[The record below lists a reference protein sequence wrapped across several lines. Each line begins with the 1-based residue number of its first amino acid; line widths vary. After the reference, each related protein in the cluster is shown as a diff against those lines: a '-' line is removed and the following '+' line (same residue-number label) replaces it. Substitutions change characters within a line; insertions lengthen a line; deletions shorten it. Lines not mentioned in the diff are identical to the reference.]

1 MVCGDM
7 SFTVFVGHAVYEIDE
22 NRQQISRIEGLS
34 ERHEIWQVDR
44 WKLAAQ
50 DLGTLA
56 HGVLPRARNTEGFLK
71 KIIALFSYI
80 I

>member
-22 NRQQISRIEGLS
+22 NRQQISRIEGLP

-44 WKLAAQ
+44 GKLAAQ
-50 DLGTLA
+50 QGQDW
-56 HGVLPRARNTEGFLK
+56 
-71 KIIALFSYI
+71 
-80 I
+80 